1 MAISENKISTM
12 IAFFNR
18 RELIITDDL
27 REVNNIRE
35 LLLANKIEYLV
46 KDSDQTAAK
55 TLGAGRARTSTFT
68 LGRKQAYYVI
78 YVHKDDLEYAKY
90 LLRKS

>member
-1 MAISENKISTM
+1 MAISENKVSTM

-18 RELIITDDL
+18 RELMITSDL

>member
-1 MAISENKISTM
+1 M
-12 IAFFNR
+12 IHIFNR

-27 REVNNIRE
+27 RAVNNIRE

-46 KDSDQTAAK
+46 KDSDQTTAK

-78 YVHKDDLEYAKY
+78 YVHKDDLEYARY

>member
-1 MAISENKISTM
+1 MAISENKVSTM

-18 RELIITDDL
+18 RELMITSDL

-46 KDSDQTAAK
+46 KDSDQTTAK

-90 LLRKS
+90 LLRK

>member
-1 MAISENKISTM
+1 MAISENKVSTM

-18 RELIITDDL
+18 RELMITSDL

-46 KDSDQTAAK
+46 KDSDQTTAK
-55 TLGAGRARTSTFT
+55 TLGASRARTSTFT

-90 LLRKS
+90 LLRK